1 MSDYL
6 VKHWIGQ
13 NVTVTLRLEAP
24 PTKVRGVIAH
34 ADNNFMV
41 LEQGGQPRLLIPF
54 SSILHVEDS
63 GPQP

>member
-24 PTKVRGVIAH
+24 TKVRGVIAH

-41 LEQGGQPRLLIPF
+41 LEQGSQPRLLIPF
-54 SSILHVEDS
+54 SSILYVEDS
-63 GPQP
+63 GSQP